1 MNVKLSADEI
11 RYMAILEKVT
21 GAVSKDCL
29 VDEADNKIVFVVNKG
44 DMGLAI
50 GRKGTKILAV
60 KQNLG
65 KKVEII
71 EFSDDPVEFA
81 TNLFNP
87 YRVLGVSLEE
97 GDGSKVALVEIDVR
111 DKDRVKG
118 PRGKN
123 LEKAKTLSL
132 RHHGVDIKLV

>member
-11 RYMAILEKVT
+11 RYMALLEKTT

-29 VDEADNKIVFVVNKG
+29 VDEAGNKIVFVVNKG

-50 GRKGTKILAV
+50 GRKGTKIQTV
-60 KQNLG
+60 QQNLG
-65 KKVEII
+65 KTVEVV
-71 EFSDDPVEFA
+71 EYSDDPAEFA
-81 TNLFNP
+81 KNLFHP

-97 GDGSKVALVEIDVR
+97 GDGNKVALVEIDVR
-111 DKDRVKG
+111 DTDRVRG

-123 LEKAKTLSL
+123 LEKARTLSQ
-132 RHHGVDIKLV
+132 RHHGVDIKIV